1 MFIPIFHQMQ
11 DEECTAAPDDEGVTL
26 IPFVPGRLGCGGQ
39 VQNKG
44 HKQYVTRLIYFN
56 EWGDL
61 SRRLCLLY
69 KISLACAA

>member
-44 HKQYVTRLIYFN
+44 HKQYVTRLI
-56 EWGDL
+56 
-61 SRRLCLLY
+61 
-69 KISLACAA
+69 